1 MQIQS
6 LTSVYNLH
14 LLFSSKSY
22 TAVDLDGASAIE

>member
-6 LTSVYNLH
+6 SVYPLH

-22 TAVDLDGASAIE
+22 TAVDLDGAIAIE